1 MRRRTGRAV
10 QRGDLYRLRKPAG
23 DTKRSR
29 VMLVVSRNV
38 FVESPFST
46 VICAPVYSADRALE
60 TEVLVG
66 VDEGLKHSS
75 VVTCDALLSVQKR
88 QLTGYVGSLGPV
100 RLVEL
105 DRALRVALA
114 LEEDSP

>member
-1 MRRRTGRAV
+1 
-10 QRGDLYRLRKPAG
+10 
-23 DTKRSR
+23 
-29 VMLVVSRNV
+29 MLVVSRNV